1 MKKKVYRQRKLQA
14 MSNGETVA
22 EKKPIKRTKKAK
34 SKKTNIGGNE
44 NA

>member
-14 MSNGETVA
+14 NNVEGVA